1 MQPKPH
7 LGVTLTIIYLALVS
21 SCLAIYHLIV
31 KFISDQDQQTMFAS
45 LLAWSA
51 TLFATIALL
60 YTFKEWRNQKASDVI
75 ANRSEKLWDELDK
88 LENIYNYD
96 KLRNLD
102 KIKDWDEFIIYSNTD
117 LKCDFKNSVNKLY
130 KEIQIHIEF
139 IEDHDKNEELI
150 KLLKELKSKLS
161 GIKNLPSFEITFL
174 IETKKKGEIEKI
186 LHSIKL
192 KLIKYML
199 HKENI

>member
-1 MQPKPH
+1 MKSKPH
-7 LGVTLTIIYLALVS
+7 LGITLTIIYLALVS

-31 KFISDQDQQTMFAS
+31 KFISDPDQQAMFAN
-45 LLAWSA
+45 LLAWSS

-60 YTFKEWRNQKASDVI
+60 YTFKEWRTQKASDVI

-102 KIKDWDEFIIYSNTD
+102 KITDWDEFIIYSNTD
-117 LKCDFKNSVNKLY
+117 LKSALKTSVDKLY
-130 KEIQIHIEF
+130 KEIQLHIEF
-139 IEDHDKNEELI
+139 IENHDKNEKLI
-150 KLLKELKSKLS
+150 KLLKELKSKLN
-161 GIKNLPSFEITFL
+161 IAKNMAYAEMAYLVK
-174 IETKKKGEIEKI
+174 TKREGEIEKMI
-186 LHSIKL
+186 HNIKL
-192 KLIKYML
+192 ELIKYIL

>member
-1 MQPKPH
+1 MKSKPH
-7 LGVTLTIIYLALVS
+7 LGITLTIIYLALVS

-31 KFISDQDQQTMFAS
+31 KFISDPDQQAMFAN
-45 LLAWSA
+45 LLAWSS

-60 YTFKEWRNQKASDVI
+60 YTFKEWRTQKASDVI